1 MRVPTSIIVFFFNL
15 FASPHSPVIHFKA
28 FLLFMLTW
36 PQLSPVLC
44 ISLYFK
50 LALCTLHSLTY
61 QMFLCVYPL
70 LLMTSPYCL
79 HLACLDRELLYFRMV
94 VLVLTLCDR
103 STASPKSL
111 KLPRFVV
118 CFWFFFLFS
127 FFPSEVYVTSS
138 MYIIL
143 SHHLP
148 PTSIWLGNVTPLPS
162 ACLPWQCQH
171 YPDAAEE
178 KEEDTWETPQCQG
191 LPTSVQLMAI
201 SGYFW

>member
-1 MRVPTSIIVFFFNL
+1 MPVPTSITVFFNL
-15 FASPHSPVIHFKA
+15 FASPHSPAIHFKA

-79 HLACLDRELLYFRMV
+79 HLDCLDRQLLYFRMV
-94 VLVLTLCDR
+94 VLVLTLFDR

-111 KLPRFVV
+111 KLPSFCFFGVFFFILFV
-118 CFWFFFLFS
+118 CFWFCFLFS

-143 SHHLP
+143 SHRLP
-148 PTSIWLGNVTPLPS
+148 PTSIWLDNVIPLPS
-162 ACLPWQCQH
+162 ACLPW
-171 YPDAAEE
+171 
-178 KEEDTWETPQCQG
+178 
-191 LPTSVQLMAI
+191 
-201 SGYFW
+201 

>member
-118 CFWFFFLFS
+118 CFWFFFFLPFWGLCHFKHVHNS
-127 FFPSEVYVTSS
+127 VPSSTS
-138 MYIIL
+138 
-143 SHHLP
+143 HFHLVGQRHP
-148 PTSIWLGNVTPLPS
+148 SPL
-162 ACLPWQCQH
+162 CLPTLAV
-171 YPDAAEE
+171 PA
-178 KEEDTWETPQCQG
+178 
-191 LPTSVQLMAI
+191 LPWCCWREGGRHMRNPTVPRTANICAI
-201 SGYFW
+201 NGN